1 MRVAKNA
8 RNLNDN
14 REVEANVENYKKKK
28 RETIKLSKINTMENT
43 GQAWGIIY
51 YSN

>member
-1 MRVAKNA
+1 MRIAKNA

-28 RETIKLSKINTMENT
+28 REPIKLSKIQGSND
-43 GQAWGIIY
+43 GQAWNTIY